1 MFTFLIFLFFIVY
14 PPHLCVGD
22 FLGWLELYEGQ
33 HGPDSP
39 NAIPLH
45 ITATMRRKMQVTL
58 SHPVYAAILMEQIQD
73 IRRPIYFLG
82 EPDELDVQE
91 GVEVDV
97 DSSDEASNPGDDI
110 NSDSSLTGSTDSGVC
125 NIEGQEAVEAA
136 DDGWDQSTEE
146 EVEMIAERVVVER
159 SDSEDPAEKCVE
171 DIKEQYN
178 IRDIYIPLHD

>member
-1 MFTFLIFLFFIVY
+1 MY
-14 PPHLCVGD
+14 PPHLCAGD
-22 FLGWLELYEGQ
+22 FLGFLELYEGQ

-45 ITATMRRKMQVTL
+45 ITATMRRKMQVAL

-91 GVEVDV
+91 GVEVDG

-110 NSDSSLTGSTDSGVC
+110 NSDSSQTGSTDSGVC
-125 NIEGQEAVEAA
+125 NN
-136 DDGWDQSTEE
+136 DNDNQS
-146 EVEMIAERVVVER
+146 
-159 SDSEDPAEKCVE
+159 
-171 DIKEQYN
+171 
-178 IRDIYIPLHD
+178 